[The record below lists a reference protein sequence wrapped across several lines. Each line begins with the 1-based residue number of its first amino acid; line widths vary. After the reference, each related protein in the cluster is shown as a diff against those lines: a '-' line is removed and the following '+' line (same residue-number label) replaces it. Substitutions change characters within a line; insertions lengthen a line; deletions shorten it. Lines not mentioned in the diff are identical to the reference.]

1 MLEKLLNIFR
11 VPDLRKRILFTLAML
26 AVYRLDTLSVW
37 IDFFLNTG
45 IDEFGESPRSQQI
58 VRDFPAG
65 QREPLRSR
73 LRTCSDPAW
82 RVALPFDVRYTNPA
96 GHSGQGLAAPMG

>member
-1 MLEKLLNIFR
+1 MSDVII
-11 VPDLRKRILFTLAML
+11 DST
-26 AVYRLDTLSVW
+26 VW

-73 LRTCSDPAW
+73 LRDLASRMRDCAD
-82 RVALPFDVRYTNPA
+82 ALDRALDRDTAQSN
-96 GHSGQGLAAPMG
+96 